1 MCNRNNKN
9 NQIKVCRSDYRA
21 YTRTMMHAIFIMII
35 IFDILCNCKFTFNS
49 FISVKVELWIYQK
62 PVVLPSS
69 IPNCLL
75 FSCHLSPILII
86 GHQCV
91 NCTWKAETNNDIKLS
106 IRTAIISSLN
116 WPNIPWL
123 LHYSCSCNQCAQ

>member
-1 MCNRNNKN
+1 MCNWNNKN
-9 NQIKVCRSDYRA
+9 NQIKVCHSDYRA

-35 IFDILCNCKFTFNS
+35 IFDILCNCMFTFNS

-69 IPNCLL
+69 IPIVFCLAVICL
-75 FSCHLSPILII
+75 QSLLLNTNVLI
-86 GHQCV
+86 V
-91 NCTWKAETNNDIKLS
+91 PETNNDIKLS